1 MYIKLAWRNIWRNKR
16 RTLITMVSIFFAV
29 FLSILMLSMQNGSYD
44 NMIKNT
50 VGSFMG
56 YAQVHQKGYWKEQN
70 IDNTFEMDTAL
81 VQKIK
86 QEKEVN
92 EVVPRLESFALLSG
106 KEKSKAGAIVA
117 IDPAKEKA
125 ISDPEKKLI
134 KGKYFTSKD
143 ERAVIVSEGLAK
155 YLKVQVGDS
164 LVLIGQG
171 FQGQSAVDKILIKG
185 IVKFPA
191 PDINNGLVYIPL
203 TTGQNLYAA
212 ENRLTSLALV
222 VNRPKKLDA
231 LIPPLKAKIA
241 KTNIEGE
248 KYELMS
254 WKEMNPELIQIIEVD
269 GMGNYVV
276 VGVLYMVV
284 AFGIFGTILMMTSE
298 RRHEFG
304 VLIGI
309 GMRRIKLGTVVIL
322 EMLLLAFLGVV
333 TGAVLSM
340 PIVFYLNSNPPQLT
354 GKMAETMLE
363 MGFEPII
370 PFSTDPM
377 IFLSQALVIFSITL
391 LIALYPLWLTKRVN
405 LIEAL
410 KS

>member
-1 MYIKLAWRNIWRNKR
+1 M
-16 RTLITMVSIFFAV
+16 
-29 FLSILMLSMQNGSYD
+29 
-44 NMIKNT
+44 
-50 VGSFMG
+50 
-56 YAQVHQKGYWKEQN
+56 
-70 IDNTFEMDTAL
+70 
-81 VQKIK
+81 
-86 QEKEVN
+86 
-92 EVVPRLESFALLSG
+92 
-106 KEKSKAGAIVA
+106 
-117 IDPAKEKA
+117 
-125 ISDPEKKLI
+125 
-134 KGKYFTSKD
+134 
-143 ERAVIVSEGLAK
+143 
-155 YLKVQVGDS
+155 
-164 LVLIGQG
+164 IGQG

-185 IVKFPA
+185 IIKFPA

-231 LIPPLKAKIA
+231 LIPTLKAKVEKA
-241 KTNIEGE
+241 NTESE

-254 WKEMNPELIQIIEVD
+254 WKEMNPELIQLIEVD
-269 GMGNYVV
+269 GMGNYVI